1 LKANAHRNGQPTVS
15 VVILSHNYGHD
26 LARAARSVFEQK
38 YAPIE
43 VVILDVG
50 SNDNTWEVARQIA
63 HEATAVPVLVKQ
75 LANVG
80 PSVARNCGVAMTHG
94 EFLLFLDADDHLSP
108 EYLSKTVPIL
118 AANDRASL
126 VYVDSQMFGD
136 QIGRWSIG
144 PYDFKQL
151 CRVNMFNYCVL
162 LRREA
167 FDQVGGFDEENF
179 GYYEDWE
186 LWIRLGK
193 HRWDAIQLYEPLF
206 FYQSHYSTSLMSSSK
221 RLDKIYRAYIVN
233 RHPELY
239 GADEVRT
246 ARETLAQAP
255 PGWHRRPPMKGVENM
270 QRLAAQFPDNPHV
283 LYFLGRAL
291 LQECRS
297 HEAVAVL
304 EHLMQLHPE
313 DADAKVALHKAQ
325 RLAPYSRNQPTAAVA
340 HMKDIK
346 GCMNRNDFDGAR
358 DELARYF
365 GELFDVPENDP
376 RRKQAANVAMNQ
388 ALDVANDWQQLA
400 EDRERLIHEL
410 RGWIAQLT
418 TGKEWLEKQWKY
430 WEDKAKE
437 DKIRWWRT
445 PSKSVTRFLK
455 SERPAGKTTN

>member
-1 LKANAHRNGQPTVS
+1 MRG
-15 VVILSHNYGHD
+15 
-26 LARAARSVFEQK
+26 
-38 YAPIE
+38 
-43 VVILDVG
+43 
-50 SNDNTWEVARQIA
+50 
-63 HEATAVPVLVKQ
+63 
-75 LANVG
+75 
-80 PSVARNCGVAMTHG
+80 
-94 EFLLFLDADDHLSP
+94 
-108 EYLSKTVPIL
+108 
-118 AANDRASL
+118 
-126 VYVDSQMFGD
+126 
-136 QIGRWSIG
+136 
-144 PYDFKQL
+144 
-151 CRVNMFNYCVL
+151 
-162 LRREA
+162 
-167 FDQVGGFDEENF
+167 
-179 GYYEDWE
+179 
-186 LWIRLGK
+186 
-193 HRWDAIQLYEPLF
+193 
-206 FYQSHYSTSLMSSSK
+206 
-221 RLDKIYRAYIVN
+221 
-233 RHPELY
+233 
-239 GADEVRT
+239 
-246 ARETLAQAP
+246 
-255 PGWHRRPPMKGVENM
+255 
-270 QRLAAQFPDNPHV
+270 LAAQFPDNPHV

-304 EHLMQLHPE
+304 EHLLQLHPE

-325 RLAPYSRNQPTAAVA
+325 RLAPYSRNLPATAVA

-400 EDRERLIHEL
+400 EDREHLIHEL